1 MHTMTNT
8 MITLSERDV
17 YIHHPSFDDPAAEGE
32 ILAPMPGA
40 TEYETKRT
48 QMHVPSD
55 VPPEMTALYQMPLLN
70 REQEA
75 HLFRAM
81 NFRKHQ
87 VCRLVASK
95 RRPSA
100 EVRRQVVVLRAE
112 ADRLRNWLVQANLRL
127 VVPFARQFAGQGHNF
142 LDLLSEGNFSLF
154 KAVDKFDFSRGF
166 KFSTYASWAL
176 KRNFVRSLQ
185 KEQQHH
191 DRFMTNVEDLQEHEA
206 SDADRTEATE
216 DARRKVNRMLAALPP
231 REQEILRQRAGLD
244 DNGGEPATLEAIGK
258 GLGIS
263 KERVRQ
269 LAQRALAN
277 LRKAFTPK

>member
-1 MHTMTNT
+1 MTNT
-8 MITLSERDV
+8 TIALSDRDA

-32 ILAPMPGA
+32 ILAPMPSA
-40 TEYETKRT
+40 TDYETKRS
-48 QMHVPSD
+48 QMRVPSD
-55 VPPEMTALYQMPLLN
+55 IPPEMAGLYQMPLLN

-75 HLFRAM
+75 HLFRVM
-81 NFRKHQ
+81 NYRKHQ
-87 VCRLVASK
+87 VHRLIERK
-95 RRPSA
+95 RRLSA
-100 EVRRQVVVLRAE
+100 EDRRQIAFLRTE

-191 DRFMTNVEDLQEHEA
+191 DRFVTNVEDLHEHEA
-206 SDADRTEATE
+206 GEADRSEATE

-244 DNGGEPATLEAIGK
+244 NNGSEPATLEAIGK

-269 LAQRALAN
+269 LAQRALTN
-277 LRKAFTPK
+277 LRKAFPPK

>member
-8 MITLSERDV
+8 ISLSERDA
-17 YIHHPSFDDPAAEGE
+17 YIHHPSFNDPAVEEAF
-32 ILAPMPGA
+32 LAPMPGA
-40 TEYETKRT
+40 TEYENKRM
-48 QMHVPSD
+48 QMRVPSD
-55 VPPEMTALYQMPLLN
+55 VPPEMAALYQMPLLN

-81 NFRKHQ
+81 NYRKHQ
-87 VCRLVASK
+87 VNRLFATK
-95 RRPSA
+95 RRLSA
-100 EVRRQVVVLRAE
+100 EDRRQIVRLREE
-112 ADRLRNWLVQANLRL
+112 ADRLRNWIVQANLRL

-185 KEQQHH
+185 KEQLHR
-191 DRFMTNVEDLQEHEA
+191 DRFVTNHDDLHEHEA
-206 SDADRTEATE
+206 GEADRTEATE

-244 DNGGEPATLEAIGK
+244 DHGGEPATLEAIGK

-277 LRKAFTPK
+277 LRKAFPPK